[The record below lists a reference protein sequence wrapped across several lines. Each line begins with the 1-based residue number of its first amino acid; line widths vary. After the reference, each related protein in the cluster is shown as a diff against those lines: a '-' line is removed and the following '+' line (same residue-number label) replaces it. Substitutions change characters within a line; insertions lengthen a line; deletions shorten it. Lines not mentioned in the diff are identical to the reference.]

1 MDVRVVQDRVGVEQE
16 VDDHEVLPDEES
28 PYVTATMT
36 GARNA
41 SGKKKAQNAK
51 AVEAAKI
58 VEDAATWDQLK
69 RKRIK
74 CRIKCRTVHS
84 QLGFSSIL
92 HRSCVIPSKGP

>member
-41 SGKKKAQNAK
+41 SGKKKAQNEK

-58 VEDAATWDQLK
+58 VEDAATWD
-69 RKRIK
+69 RIK